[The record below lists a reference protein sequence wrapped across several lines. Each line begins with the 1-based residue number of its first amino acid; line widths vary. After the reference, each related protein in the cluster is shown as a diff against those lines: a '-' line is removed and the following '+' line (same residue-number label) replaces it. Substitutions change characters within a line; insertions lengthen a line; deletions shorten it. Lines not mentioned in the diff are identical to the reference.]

1 MVSSPEESGLLPP
14 GFLKERDVEPVGR
27 WFLTQWERLNSN
39 RTISAGILS
48 ESSDEEEE
56 AEDDD
61 LFEDDLVFLRSL
73 DPKEVKDQDHY
84 RVLGLTKLRIDAT
97 DDQIK
102 RAHRQKVLKHHPDK
116 RKHAGEE
123 VKEDDDYFSC
133 ITKAF
138 EILGSPVNRRAFDS
152 VDPLFND
159 DVPDALKKE
168 KQGDFF
174 KVFLP
179 VLKRNQRWSN
189 KTPVPQL
196 GDDNSSRSEVEEF
209 YSFWYDF
216 DSWREYSYLDEED
229 KEKASDKWERREI
242 DKINKAQRLENKKE
256 ESKRIRK
263 LVDNCYN
270 SDPRISRF
278 RKAEIDEKAAKK
290 KAKADAIKAK
300 KEEEERLRKEA
311 EEKERQDKEE
321 RERQE
326 KAKAA
331 AERQE
336 REAHKKLLRQERKK
350 LRNIA
355 KEHTMFSDDE
365 DERVTH
371 LAEVEK
377 ICEIYSYADLQDLNK
392 RLQENS
398 TAKQVFLEELEKMEE
413 RLVKERNDVQQQS
426 KGAGAGEKSSAAS
439 KEWSH
444 DDLQLLIKAVNLF
457 PAGTAER
464 WAVCAEFV
472 NQHTA
477 NKDITR
483 NAKETLAKAKD
494 LQSGNFAMSSM
505 KEQVNKMAYENLQK
519 EQKRDCT
526 VTESEATNRTETPAE
541 TMGFS
546 STPWAPEE
554 QKLLEQALKTFPS
567 TTPERWERIAE
578 QIPGRGKKDCM
589 KRYKELA
596 ELIRAKKAAQ
606 AAAKKS

>member
-1 MVSSPEESGLLPP
+1 
-14 GFLKERDVEPVGR
+14 
-27 WFLTQWERLNSN
+27 
-39 RTISAGILS
+39 
-48 ESSDEEEE
+48 
-56 AEDDD
+56 
-61 LFEDDLVFLRSL
+61 
-73 DPKEVKDQDHY
+73 
-84 RVLGLTKLRIDAT
+84 
-97 DDQIK
+97 
-102 RAHRQKVLKHHPDK
+102 
-116 RKHAGEE
+116 
-123 VKEDDDYFSC
+123 
-133 ITKAF
+133 
-138 EILGSPVNRRAFDS
+138 
-152 VDPLFND
+152 
-159 DVPDALKKE
+159 
-168 KQGDFF
+168 
-174 KVFLP
+174 
-179 VLKRNQRWSN
+179 
-189 KTPVPQL
+189 
-196 GDDNSSRSEVEEF
+196 
-209 YSFWYDF
+209 
-216 DSWREYSYLDEED
+216 
-229 KEKASDKWERREI
+229 
-242 DKINKAQRLENKKE
+242 
-256 ESKRIRK
+256 
-263 LVDNCYN
+263 
-270 SDPRISRF
+270 
-278 RKAEIDEKAAKK
+278 
-290 KAKADAIKAK
+290 
-300 KEEEERLRKEA
+300 
-311 EEKERQDKEE
+311 
-321 RERQE
+321 
-326 KAKAA
+326 
-331 AERQE
+331 
-336 REAHKKLLRQERKK
+336 
-350 LRNIA
+350 
-355 KEHTMFSDDE
+355 MFSDDE

-377 ICEIYSYADLQDLNK
+377 ICEIYSYADLQDLNN